1 MRYKIFIILFLLF
14 YVAQTAA
21 GEKRYRVEI
30 LVLSHIHHEAIPA
43 EAGSIRDFSSSL
55 DFLKV
60 IDEED
65 DDEAV
70 DDETTRDED
79 SDAELL
85 VAEEPSVEKPGADEP
100 QATDLGVT
108 QATPEQ
114 ETDAELLPEENQPED
129 PWADVVTVQ
138 EMSDVMREAWRRLR
152 LSAPFRP
159 EQYLAWEQ
167 SADDPFPSL
176 RIHDQE
182 VILIDDPYA
191 ELRETDADEAEEDAA
206 EDLGVKLQEGEG
218 RPVVFTDQGSLLPGN
233 ANDVTIEDALRKL
246 AEEPELPDPTLF
258 YRLDGTVMLRRS
270 RFLHLDI
277 DIELRQAVFDEQA
290 LTAAP
295 VLSEESE
302 PGESEPPLPSSF
314 LIHQIKQNR
323 QVKSQRME
331 YFDSPV
337 LGVLLWITP
346 FELEDEA
353 ETESVVD

>member
-1 MRYKIFIILFLLF
+1 MLYRIFLITILILIA
-14 YVAQTAA
+14 VPCMA

-30 LVLSHIHHEAIPA
+30 LILSHLHHEAIPSETA
-43 EAGSIRDFSSSL
+43 SIRDFSTAL
-55 DFLKV
+55 DFLNA
-60 IDEED
+60 E
-65 DDEAV
+65 DDEA
-70 DDETTRDED
+70 TSDED
-79 SDAELL
+79 SGAELL
-85 VAEEPSVEKPGADEP
+85 VVEDPGADEP
-100 QATDLGVT
+100 GVGQPPATDLGMT
-108 QATPEQ
+108 EAPPGQ
-114 ETDAELLPEENQPED
+114 EISGESLLNAIEPED
-129 PWADVVTVQ
+129 PWADVVVVQ
-138 EMSDVMREAWRRLR
+138 DMSDVMREAWRRLR

-159 EQYLAWEQ
+159 EQFLAWEQ
-167 SADDPFPSL
+167 SADEPFPSL

-182 VILIDDPYA
+182 VVLIDDPYA
-191 ELRETDADEAEEDAA
+191 ELREPDAVEAGDETGEDQ
-206 EDLGVKLQEGEG
+206 EDEIQEIED

-233 ANDVTIEDALRKL
+233 ANEVTIEDALREL

-295 VLSEESE
+295 VLGDESE
-302 PGESEPPLPSSF
+302 AGEPEPPLPSSF

-337 LGVLLWITP
+337 LGVLVWITP

-353 ETESVVD
+353 ESLVD

>member
-1 MRYKIFIILFLLF
+1 MYLINIYITMRYKIFIILFLLF

-60 IDEED
+60 IEED

-85 VAEEPSVEKPGADEP
+85 VAEEPGVEKPGADEP
-100 QATDLGVT
+100 HATDLGVT
-108 QATPEQ
+108 QASPEQ
-114 ETDAELLPEENQPED
+114 ETGAELLPEENQPED
-129 PWADVVTVQ
+129 PWADVVAVQ

-176 RIHDQE
+176 RIHDQD
-182 VILIDDPYA
+182 VVLIDDPCA
-191 ELRETDADEAEEDAA
+191 ELRETDAVDAEEEAE
-206 EDLGVKLQEGEG
+206 V
-218 RPVVFTDQGSLLPGN
+218 
-233 ANDVTIEDALRKL
+233 
-246 AEEPELPDPTLF
+246 EPELPDPTLF
-258 YRLDGTVMLRRS
+258 YRLDGTVMLRRL
-270 RFLHLDI
+270 RFLHLDL
-277 DIELRQAVFDEQA
+277 DLELREAVFDEQV
-290 LTAAP
+290 LTPAP
-295 VLSEESE
+295 FLSVESE
-302 PGESEPPLPSSF
+302 TSELEPPLPTSF
-314 LIHQIKQNR
+314 LIHQLKQSR

-337 LGVLLWITP
+337 LGVLVWITP

-353 ETESVVD
+353 ENLAD